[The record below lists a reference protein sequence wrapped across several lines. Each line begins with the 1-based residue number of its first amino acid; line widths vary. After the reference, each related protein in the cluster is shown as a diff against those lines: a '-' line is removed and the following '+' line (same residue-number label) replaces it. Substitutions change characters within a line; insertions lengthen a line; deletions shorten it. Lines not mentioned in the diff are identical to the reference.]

1 MPKELS
7 SDNVEFIFTING
19 IDYKVSPVNYDGPGA
34 KIFRYSQG
42 KSLAEYTTL
51 LEEPIKSLSLTV
63 KINGTA
69 DATPFVGNVKVLLGG
84 DI

>member
-1 MPKELS
+1 MIINFTLFLNVYMPKELS

-42 KSLAEYTTL
+42 KAYLNTL
-51 LEEPIKSLSLTV
+51 HY
-63 KINGTA
+63 
-69 DATPFVGNVKVLLGG
+69 
-84 DI
+84 